1 MNFSKLMRS
10 SPPPPPM
17 EPPPPHAERA
27 SLTSAAPVVPI
38 GTSTLMLQEITSLAL
53 HDQPPS
59 PSRRT
64 SSSPV
69 LRRVASD
76 MTAFNSA
83 PSASTPKATNRASIQ
98 VVTPPSEPVA
108 RRLTR
113 TPSISVPNLD
123 RTQFGKDSELVLLI
137 DQLKADLARSQQEV
151 TKLQKKLMDRAQGVD
166 EEKVAVEH
174 TRYLEEKVRHL
185 EAENVRLKQH
195 AQRHQLHD
203 ADKRRLVELES
214 AMHDAKRAEV
224 RALELVV
231 ATIGKD
237 RLDALLNNPALADL
251 TLEDRLAAASSTSA
265 SRSKGSK
272 HYKTPSSS
280 VGNSSD
286 RGGRSTSASHLND
299 VDALDA
305 RSKQLDVLWKQHC
318 RDMQVTSTF
327 DRSLRR

>member
-27 SLTSAAPVVPI
+27 SPTSAAPVVPI

-151 TKLQKKLMDRAQGVD
+151 RRRLLHIQDDVLGVPHSTGVD

-185 EAENVRLKQH
+185 EAENIRLKQH

-272 HYKTPSSS
+272 VAFHFSSP
-280 VGNSSD
+280 N
-286 RGGRSTSASHLND
+286 TAS
-299 VDALDA
+299 
-305 RSKQLDVLWKQHC
+305 
-318 RDMQVTSTF
+318 
-327 DRSLRR
+327 